1 MLLNYLTYFIV
12 CSYAVVKTIKTYM
25 NKKEIG
31 KEVIDQVV
39 DKLPINFSE
48 RTSLIIILAVAA
60 GIDVMLSGL
69 ELPWVVAT
77 LGGSIVI
84 EEIVEYFI
92 SKFIAKNNAQIELTR
107 MDKLLG
113 WLPVPGVTAVSV
125 ACARALL
132 RKPKVQ
138 KNELTVQR

>member
-1 MLLNYLTYFIV
+1 
-12 CSYAVVKTIKTYM
+12 M